1 VADGNVYHCSKQ
13 SLSLSAFTF
22 WTFFT
27 YFIQSVHM
35 TNEKLNV
42 IIKRQTLAAA
52 AAADDAERDVGR
64 RSVT

>member
-1 VADGNVYHCSKQ
+1 
-13 SLSLSAFTF
+13 
-22 WTFFT
+22 
-27 YFIQSVHM
+27 M

>member
-1 VADGNVYHCSKQ
+1 
-13 SLSLSAFTF
+13 
-22 WTFFT
+22 
-27 YFIQSVHM
+27 M

-64 RSVT
+64 RSVTWDVPLSGDCVSGLWRSELGLGFSSLKTA